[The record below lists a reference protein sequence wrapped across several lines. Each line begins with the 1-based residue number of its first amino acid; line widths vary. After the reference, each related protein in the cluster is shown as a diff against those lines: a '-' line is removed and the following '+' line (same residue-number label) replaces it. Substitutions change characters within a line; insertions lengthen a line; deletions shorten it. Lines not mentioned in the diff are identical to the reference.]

1 MWEPLRFCKKGLKMG
16 SLTIRNI
23 DNSLKVK
30 LRMVAA
36 MNERSMEEEARQ
48 ILKQFLLQD
57 RCSKGI
63 GSRISKRF
71 SAVGGVVIPE
81 ISRSSPRLLSNLA
94 SDSVK

>member
-1 MWEPLRFCKKGLKMG
+1 MG

-23 DNSLKVK
+23 DDSLKVK

-71 SAVGGVVIPE
+71 LEVGGVVLPE
-81 ISRSSPRLLSNLA
+81 ISRSRPRLINDNA
-94 SDSVK
+94 SDMVK